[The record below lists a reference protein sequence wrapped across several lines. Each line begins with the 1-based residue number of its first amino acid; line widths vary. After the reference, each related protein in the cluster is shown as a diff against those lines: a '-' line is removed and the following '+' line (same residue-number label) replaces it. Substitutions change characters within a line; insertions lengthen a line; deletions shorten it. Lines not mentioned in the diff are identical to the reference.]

1 MKFTTTTTSG
11 FLEAKVG
18 SDRTAALRAA
28 ASETYGDQCGIRWEA
43 RSGIH
48 THVHRAS
55 SRSSTPT
62 AKMPYRSE
70 SMIVF
75 AAREAKKMWPF
86 LAGFA
91 VVGFGVTQATLGI
104 TEADKKKSAFLNPGG
119 HH

>member
-1 MKFTTTTTSG
+1 
-11 FLEAKVG
+11 
-18 SDRTAALRAA
+18 
-28 ASETYGDQCGIRWEA
+28 
-43 RSGIH
+43 
-48 THVHRAS
+48 
-55 SRSSTPT
+55 
-62 AKMPYRSE
+62 MPYQSE

>member
-1 MKFTTTTTSG
+1 MDS
-11 FLEAKVG
+11 
-18 SDRTAALRAA
+18 RAA
-28 ASETYGDQCGIRWEA
+28 RCRIGNVWRPVWNPLGGTQWNPHA
-43 RSGIH
+43 RAPSLQSKLHADREDAVPI
-48 THVHRAS
+48 
-55 SRSSTPT
+55 
-62 AKMPYRSE
+62 E

>member
-1 MKFTTTTTSG
+1 MRSRICALLHRKRMATS
-11 FLEAKVG
+11 LE
-18 SDRTAALRAA
+18 SALSAPLGRA
-28 ASETYGDQCGIRWEA
+28 QRN
-43 RSGIH
+43 H